1 MNVMDES
8 IDVYDLGDK
17 CIVLW
22 KDGNYYAGR
31 VQKVLEP
38 SQDVLRVAIAR
49 KGNKT
54 EESMPLRKLR
64 KDKANFV
71 PQNVLGESRKNNE
84 KWYYVHYYGWKQN
97 YDEWLPIERMLP
109 HTTHNIEIMQSVKA
123 EIKEREQKAKE
134 ELAKDSK
141 KTKRKR
147 ASSTE
152 AGEGERA
159 KGDGD
164 ASSDSKPKKRKQK
177 SPDDDSKIKSDEPTS
192 AGSGSEKKSSEK
204 KAKKADPSNGRH
216 DRPSSSHRK
225 RKVTLDDG
233 RGYEIKLSVP
243 LELKRLLV
251 KDWELVTRDREI
263 LQLPRPVCVREILRD
278 FVDSHKP
285 AASSGTLE
293 NLEQYYE
300 SMVTYFDYTFGMMLL
315 YRFERNQYYSYFHKD
330 PHFKAS
336 LIYGAEHLARLIV
349 IMPAHLSQ
357 MQTMDDVT
365 MRYIVETS
373 NKLAE
378 YMIKNKSRYFAGSLG
393 YDAATRLYQ
402 LKSIPNSEANTNGGT
417 KPEVNADA
425 EALLE

>member
-38 SQDVLRVAIAR
+38 NQDVLRVAAAR

-54 EESMPLRKLR
+54 EESLSLRKLR

-71 PQNVLGESRKNNE
+71 PQNVLEQSRKNNE

-109 HTTHNIEIMQSVKA
+109 HTTHNIEIMQAVKA

-134 ELAKDSK
+134 ELAKDNK

-147 ASSTE
+147 ASSSE
-152 AGEGERA
+152 PGEGEDSKA
-159 KGDGD
+159 DGN
-164 ASSDSKPKKRKQK
+164 APSDSKSKKRKQK
-177 SPDDDSKIKSDEPTS
+177 TPDDESMPKSSSSKPTS
-192 AGSGSEKKSSEK
+192 AGSVSEKKSKRNDTSSGE
-204 KAKKADPSNGRH
+204 H
-216 DRPSSSHRK
+216 DRPPSSHRK

-233 RGYEIKLSVP
+233 RGYEIRLSVP

-263 LQLPRPVCVREILRD
+263 LQLPRPICVREILRD

-285 AASSGTLE
+285 NASSGTME

-315 YRFERNQYYSYFHKD
+315 YRFERNQYYTYFHKD
-330 PHFKAS
+330 PNFKAS

-373 NKLAE
+373 NELSE

-393 YDAATRLYQ
+393 YDAATRVYQ
-402 LKSIPNSEANTNGGT
+402 VKSIPNSEANSNTGT
-417 KPEVNADA
+417 KPEEVKTDV